1 MCFLVIIV
9 DNYKDVLP
17 FWAFVTFLNLSII
30 YYFVIRN
37 KIFTP
42 MTERKWKNIVK
53 SLIYTIPITIFLV
66 VYGWHRPW
74 LHQEE
79 ITNLQKE
86 EGIVRIVHFRT
97 HNPVYLETSGGRRVI
112 ELVYPFSFELLKSY
126 EGRHVIIW
134 RKTKYVY
141 QLEVEEEVVFSID
154 EANNGL
160 LKYNLDGIFLD
171 LVILSIIL
179 WCTFFYV
186 YTNK

>member
-1 MCFLVIIV
+1 M
-9 DNYKDVLP
+9 
-17 FWAFVTFLNLSII
+17 
-30 YYFVIRN
+30 
-37 KIFTP
+37 
-42 MTERKWKNIVK
+42 
-53 SLIYTIPITIFLV
+53 
-66 VYGWHRPW
+66 
-74 LHQEE
+74 
-79 ITNLQKE
+79 
-86 EGIVRIVHFRT
+86 
-97 HNPVYLETSGGRRVI
+97 
-112 ELVYPFSFELLKSY
+112 
-126 EGRHVIIW
+126 IIW